1 MPNRHQTTAKTG
13 PIHRFIKIAAG
24 AILLLQAGNAGPAEA
39 ETKDFPV
46 SSNPYTSQ
54 YSLKFSLPQA
64 TLSAPDSAAPRNDPH
79 LQSETAYDNWY
90 SPQIEK
96 HYGSWGPEPRHYPP
110 PSSGSDSLTPE
121 WQRERI
127 LAVGQTLIGLPYQH
141 HHIPDWNPPADWP
154 QMEVRSGHQSK
165 GLDCS
170 NFTSWLYNY
179 GLGIKLITNVHK
191 QANEV
196 AVPGPGGQGTIQV
209 QVINRPETNEKLLS
223 TLIAGDLLYL
233 KNKDGE
239 ISHVI
244 VWTGD
249 IGRAP
254 DGAPLIMDCTDMERK
269 DSSGV
274 VIPVGVN
281 LRPFTRESWYFRNF
295 SHAHRIIAQ

>member
-1 MPNRHQTTAKTG
+1 MRNCHKPQALSG
-13 PIHRFIKIAAG
+13 PISKFIKLAVSAVF
-24 AILLLQAGNAGPAEA
+24 LLQAANPGPAAAEA
-39 ETKDFPV
+39 NDLTV
-46 SSNPYTSQ
+46 SSNPYTSP
-54 YSLKFSLPQA
+54 YSLKFSQA
-64 TLSAPDSAAPRNDPH
+64 DLRASDSTPPRNDPR
-79 LQSETAYDNWY
+79 LQSGTAYADWY
-90 SPQIEK
+90 SPETEK
-96 HYGSWGPEPRHYPP
+96 RYGSWGPEPRHYPA
-110 PSSGSDSLTPE
+110 PSTGAGSPSAN

-141 HHIPDWNPPADWP
+141 HHIPQWDPPADWP
-154 QMEVRSGHQSK
+154 QKDVSTNHQSK

-196 AVPGPGGQGTIQV
+196 ELTGPGGQGAIQV
-209 QVINRPETNEKLLS
+209 QVINRPETYEKLLS
-223 TLIAGDLLYL
+223 VLVTGDLLYIR
-233 KNKDGE
+233 NKEGE

-249 IGRAP
+249 VGSSP
-254 DGAPLIMDCTDMERK
+254 DGSPLVMDCTDMARK
-269 DSSGV
+269 DSSGT

-281 LRPFTRESWYFRNF
+281 LRPFTRESWYFKNF